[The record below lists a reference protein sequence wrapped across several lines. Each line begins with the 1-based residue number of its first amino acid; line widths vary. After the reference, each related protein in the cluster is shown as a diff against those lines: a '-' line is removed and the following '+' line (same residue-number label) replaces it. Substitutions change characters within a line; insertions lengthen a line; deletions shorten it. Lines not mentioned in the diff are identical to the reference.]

1 MILLSGHSLTHARRV
16 PLEALSLSLK
26 ERESTATMVPASM
39 DGIGVSSWFRDDT
52 EPGRGIVWRVKSIGE
67 AYVTNTPTIQLEH
80 VINTLR
86 DRIMFGEITAATI
99 TGNSKATTC
108 TAEQAVRYILS
119 YQSDWVLG
127 SFGYSV
133 SNPYKFD
140 GDTLF
145 DALETVTASLSNACW
160 TYDMSAY
167 PFRLNIVNKDS
178 TVGSEL
184 RAGRNLKTI
193 TKTIDKSS
201 MYTRFYPIG
210 KDDLHISGNYVER
223 NANVYGVIEKV
234 ETDASIDSESELR
247 RWANER
253 LDVHAEPN
261 VTIDV
266 EGYELANATG
276 ESLDRMVLGRAC
288 RVPLPEYGTT
298 IQERI
303 VTLTYQDKVHQPDVF
318 KATLANNRE
327 DVTKIIADNMKSGG
341 KGKRTST
348 KQSKE
353 DHAWFEDTDN
363 HVAMCAI
370 GIIGVDAQGNPNWTR
385 LSRLEVNENGIYGEV
400 KSVQGEVEIAKTRID
415 MNEEHITLEA
425 TRRAEGDA
433 ELSGKLTVQADRIT
447 AEVSRASTAEGKLS
461 GRLDVTA
468 EAINAEVTRAKGAEG
483 TLSGRITVEAGKITQ
498 IVSAVGADGQ
508 VTAASI
514 CLAINNGGSTATI
527 NANKIYLLGQTIANT
542 ITASYIA
549 TKIASIANLNVQSIS
564 SERGGLSMY
573 SVATTNFSQGGVSC
587 YLPNAIWTLQIV
599 QDGNNYTLQ
608 RQRYN
613 DEGWTDV
620 GTFSRA
626 TSLSGTWASG
636 VYTVSA
642 SPQGN
647 TDYTALTN
655 TGHWGNPEHHIDG
668 DESKPM
674 EDANTY
680 YYKTYATRNGEAAT
694 YDTGN
699 GTTIDG
705 SGRYDA
711 GKSDGWEGC
720 YNDIGLNYSSDQ
732 TINPGG
738 NITIYPAAKPTP
750 SGQHASIISKGIT
763 INATAVAHAITT
775 FDTNAPSG
783 ETYNNLTNNA
793 DGYVLSGDNAYIV
806 VKSTWKCDGVDRS
819 SNSYLAA
826 APTKLYA
833 KGKADANASYN
844 KWNNGST
851 ATLYYWDTSSLSYKV
866 AVGSGKYWYYK

>member
-39 DGIGVSSWFRDDT
+39 TGIGVSSWFQDDT

-67 AYVTNTPTIQLEH
+67 AYATNTPTIQLEH

-119 YQSDWVLG
+119 YQADWVLG

-140 GDTLF
+140 GDSLF

-327 DVTKIIADNMKSGG
+327 DITKIIADNMKSGG
-341 KGKRTST
+341 KGGRTST

-353 DHAWFEDTDN
+353 DHAWFEDTND

-370 GIIGVDAQGNPNWTR
+370 GIIGTDAQGNPNWTR

-400 KSVQGEVEIAKTRID
+400 KSVQGELVIAETRID
-415 MNEEHITLEA
+415 MNEYAINLEA
-425 TRRAEGDA
+425 KRAQTAEGD
-433 ELSGKLTVQADRIT
+433 LSGRLTVQADKIE
-447 AEVSRASTAEGKLS
+447 AEVSRASEAEGK
-461 GRLDVTA
+461 
-468 EAINAEVTRAKGAEG
+468 
-483 TLSGRITVEAGKITQ
+483 LSGRITVEAGKITQ
-498 IVSAVGADGQ
+498 IVSAVGKDGQ

-542 ITASYIA
+542 ITADYIA
-549 TKIASIANLNVQSIS
+549 TKIASIANLNVQSITS
-564 SERGGLSMY
+564 ARGGLSMY

-599 QDGNNYTLQ
+599 QDGNNYKLQ
-608 RQRYN
+608 RQRFN
-613 DEGWTDV
+613 DGGWTDV
-620 GTFSRA
+620 GSFSRA
-626 TSLSGTWASG
+626 TSLSGSWSSG
-636 VYTVSA
+636 VLTVTA

-647 TDYTALTN
+647 TYKDAVQGGSESWN
-655 TGHWGNPEHHIDG
+655 TGVCTIPIEHSSNG
-668 DESKPM
+668 GSSWYGVG
-674 EDANTY
+674 ASA
-680 YYKTYATRNGEAAT
+680 YAHV
-694 YDTGN
+694 Y
-699 GTTIDG
+699 
-705 SGRYDA
+705 
-711 GKSDGWEGC
+711 KSDISIPTSWSAS
-720 YNDIGLNYSSDQ
+720 SSDPDADVKVSLNKNYDYHKC
-732 TINPGG
+732 TINVHGR
-738 NITIYPAAKPTP
+738 TKTLRV
-750 SGQHASIISKGIT
+750 K
-763 INATAVAHAITT
+763 
-775 FDTNAPSG
+775 
-783 ETYNNLTNNA
+783 L
-793 DGYVLSGDNAYIV
+793 LS
-806 VKSTWKCDGVDRS
+806 
-819 SNSYLAA
+819 
-826 APTKLYA
+826 
-833 KGKADANASYN
+833 
-844 KWNNGST
+844 
-851 ATLYYWDTSSLSYKV
+851 
-866 AVGSGKYWYYK
+866 

>member
-39 DGIGVSSWFRDDT
+39 TGIGVSSWFQDDT

-67 AYVTNTPTIQLEH
+67 AYATNTPTIQLEH

-119 YQSDWVLG
+119 YQADWVLG

-210 KDDLHISGNYVER
+210 KDDLHIAGNYVER

-327 DVTKIIADNMKSGG
+327 DITKIIADNMKSGG
-341 KGKRTST
+341 KGGRTST

-353 DHAWFEDTDN
+353 DHAWFEDTND

-370 GIIGVDAQGNPNWTR
+370 GIIGTDAQGNPNWTR

-400 KSVQGEVEIAKTRID
+400 KSVQGELVIAETRID
-415 MNEEHITLEA
+415 MNEYAINLEA
-425 TRRAEGDA
+425 KRAQTAEGD
-433 ELSGKLTVQADRIT
+433 LSGRLTVQADKIE
-447 AEVSRASTAEGKLS
+447 AEVSRASEAEGK
-461 GRLDVTA
+461 
-468 EAINAEVTRAKGAEG
+468 
-483 TLSGRITVEAGKITQ
+483 LSGRITVEAGKITQ
-498 IVSAVGADGQ
+498 IVSAVGKDGQ

-542 ITASYIA
+542 ITADYIA
-549 TKIASIANLNVQSIS
+549 TKIASIANLNVQSITS
-564 SERGGLSMY
+564 QRGGLSMY
-573 SVATTNFSQGGVSC
+573 SVATTNFSQGDVSC
-587 YLPNAIWTLQIV
+587 YVPNAIYALQIV
-599 QDGNNYTLQ
+599 QDGNTYKLQ
-608 RQRYN
+608 RQRFN
-613 DEGWTDV
+613 DNGWTDV
-620 GTFSRA
+620 GSFSRA
-626 TSLSGTWASG
+626 TSLSGSWSSG
-636 VYTVSA
+636 VLTVTA

-647 TDYTALTN
+647 TYTDAMQGGSESWSEGLCTIPIQHSTN
-655 TGHWGNPEHHIDG
+655 GGSSWYGVG
-668 DESKPM
+668 AS
-674 EDANTY
+674 A
-680 YYKTYATRNGEAAT
+680 YAHV
-694 YDTGN
+694 Y
-699 GTTIDG
+699 
-705 SGRYDA
+705 
-711 GKSDGWEGC
+711 KSDISIPTSWSSS
-720 YNDIGLNYSSDQ
+720 SSD
-732 TINPGG
+732 PGG
-738 NITIYPAAKPTP
+738 DVQVSLNKNYTYHKCTVNVHGRTKTIRVK
-750 SGQHASIISKGIT
+750 
-763 INATAVAHAITT
+763 
-775 FDTNAPSG
+775 
-783 ETYNNLTNNA
+783 LT
-793 DGYVLSGDNAYIV
+793 
-806 VKSTWKCDGVDRS
+806 
-819 SNSYLAA
+819 
-826 APTKLYA
+826 
-833 KGKADANASYN
+833 
-844 KWNNGST
+844 
-851 ATLYYWDTSSLSYKV
+851 
-866 AVGSGKYWYYK
+866 

>member
-39 DGIGVSSWFRDDT
+39 DGIGVSSWFQDDT

-67 AYVTNTPTIQLEH
+67 AYATNTPTIQLEH

-210 KDDLHISGNYVER
+210 KDDLHIAGNYVER

-327 DVTKIIADNMKSGG
+327 DITKIIADNMKSGG
-341 KGKRTST
+341 KGGRTST

-353 DHAWFEDTDN
+353 DHAWFEDTND

-370 GIIGVDAQGNPNWTR
+370 GIIGTDAQGNPNWTR

-400 KSVQGEVEIAKTRID
+400 KSVQGELVIAETRID
-415 MNEEHITLEA
+415 MNEYAINLEA
-425 TRRAEGDA
+425 KRAQTAEGD
-433 ELSGKLTVQADRIT
+433 LSGRLTVQADKI
-447 AEVSRASTAEGKLS
+447 E
-461 GRLDVTA
+461 
-468 EAINAEVTRAKGAEG
+468 AEVTRAKTAEG

-498 IVSAVGADGQ
+498 IVTAVGADGK

-514 CLAINNGGSTATI
+514 IASVNGGASTIQLNADHIDI
-527 NANKIYLLGQTIANT
+527 NGLVNKLKSYDISAESLSAHQISSDGECTFDTVVVDSLQVNGNTNVLVDAEVSGNTLT
-542 ITASYIA
+542 ITYDDGTEVTFS
-549 TKIASIANLNVQSIS
+549 K
-564 SERGGLSMY
+564 
-573 SVATTNFSQGGVSC
+573 ATTLTGAWSS
-587 YLPNAIWTLQIV
+587 
-599 QDGNNYTLQ
+599 
-608 RQRYN
+608 
-613 DEGWTDV
+613 
-620 GTFSRA
+620 GTF
-626 TSLSGTWASG
+626 
-636 VYTVSA
+636 TVTA

-647 TDYTALTN
+647 SQETALKSVAAADIT
-655 TGHWGNPEHHIDG
+655 W
-668 DESKPM
+668 
-674 EDANTY
+674 
-680 YYKTYATRNGEAAT
+680 NG
-694 YDTGN
+694 DTGTFNIYAYNN
-699 GTTIDG
+699 GSEVPVDT
-705 SGRYDA
+705 
-711 GKSDGWEGC
+711 GKTMSV
-720 YNDIGLNYSSDQ
+720 
-732 TINPGG
+732 
-738 NITIYPAAKPTP
+738 
-750 SGQHASIISKGIT
+750 
-763 INATAVAHAITT
+763 TAPVPHAITA
-775 FDTNAPSG
+775 FDTNAPAG

-793 DGYVLSGDNAYIV
+793 DGYVLSGSTAYIV
-806 VKSTWKCDGVDRS
+806 VKSTWKCDGNDKS
-819 SNSYLAA
+819 ADSYLQA

-833 KGKADANASYN
+833 KGKSDADSAYSAYN
-844 KWNNGST
+844 SGSNS
-851 ATLYYWDTSSLSYKV
+851 TLYYYDTSSLSYKV
-866 AVGSGKYWYYK
+866 ATGSAKRWYYK